1 MTEQEQTSVK
11 LSRPK
16 SVIGVRKEKR
26 CTIAVSQ
33 STMARLRQ
41 AALAGHTTVAKIVEH
56 LSTGEQVQAAPT
68 QIVTTAHTHDECA
81 MEMLKLL
88 PPEKFDLAKEICFDQ
103 LGIRPWQL
111 VAGHLRKVADQGL
124 LQAPLLDSRWDRIID
139 TPQIS
144 GMTPCAWQDCR
155 TPFLPARLGQLYCS
169 PECGGAAARATRP
182 APKQRDSGTAGLT
195 TQLLT

>member
-1 MTEQEQTSVK
+1 MSEQEQGTETRP
-11 LSRPK
+11 RPK
-16 SVIGVRKEKR
+16 SIIGVRKEKR

-33 STMARLRQ
+33 SVMARLRQ

-111 VAGHLRKVADQGL
+111 VAGHLRKVADQGI
-124 LQAPLLDSRWDRIID
+124 LQAPLLDSRWDRVAS
-139 TPQIS
+139 TQQIS
-144 GMTPCAWQDCR
+144 GMTPCAWQECR
-155 TPFLPARLGQLYCS
+155 QPFLPARLGQLYCS
-169 PECGGAAARATRP
+169 PECGGAAARAARP
-182 APKQRDSGTAGLT
+182 TLKHRDPGTAGLT
-195 TQLLT
+195 TALLT